1 MQATSTPD
9 GGDHVQA
16 QKSGPRAAVFLS
28 PRWVPGEDDVSPTGP
43 AVLQSANRLFLRIRA
58 SLTRCARMISRG
70 ATLQALSAVF
80 QRVLGLYAH
89 ELLRRLPK
97 NAHGQTSGVASW
109 SSSEWQVRVD
119 EDEEKVLCY
128 ILHTAEFCRETV
140 EGLSAAVKKDIKP
153 VLADGVGV
161 VEQGPTVFT
170 PSPQLAHRVRVCLAS
185 ACRRAPAP
193 PPWHPHCTFASAG
206 VQRCAH
212 SCVCVCLP
220 REEPPV
226 GDSQAR
232 VACHRHGRTR
242 LCLLPTT
249 ARRSVLHHLDV
260 IPESLQRPRTSK
272 HPTLPLPPLHA
283 CRHTPAVQIDY
294 GEEES
299 VFLTVASQAMG
310 VLVLGVS
317 SRLDASLQE
326 MVRLRWD
333 TLENPGDDSPY
344 VNTTRKVLLECAPR
358 IGEGL
363 DRVNFSF
370 FCDKLA
376 RSFVPRL
383 HEGVLRLKR
392 ISEKGTIQLS
402 IDVDALKRILADFP
416 KGSPCQ
422 PPPMVRV
429 RAPSDARAGQ
439 PGGQRAAS
447 EQPAVNATSG
457 CVGANDDVTCDT
469 SPSREVGQCTCGQAV
484 ACPMSLDTHDL
495 ASYFTYLEREM
506 SSLMHLVKVLQSK
519 PEYLVDTY
527 LLLMPATA
535 QTLPEFQRVCD
546 IKALTRKQQS
556 DLMALFQSKLS
567 GGPSGGGPHHPDGA
581 SPHSSSSSAAAA
593 AAAAPTPISTAA
605 SNLGAFKLN
614 MSAFT
619 RDVASSLTMPGRGRR
634 LLLLPAAAAAGRTA
648 PPAASAATAAA
659 SATGASFQGRN
670 LSNTDG
676 FSVAA
681 TKAKEG
687 FSKLG
692 GLISKIGSDTLGGD
706 SAQ

>member
-1 MQATSTPD
+1 MRTCQRAGDKAREVAEATKREFEGGISDAFEGVLRLYVAEEERELTAHLSTCIQEEQA
-9 GGDHVQA
+9 
-16 QKSGPRAAVFLS
+16 R
-28 PRWVPGEDDVSPTGP
+28 RWIPGEDDVSPTGP
-43 AVLQSANRLFLRIRA
+43 AVLQSANKLFLRIRG

-97 NAHGQTSGVASW
+97 NAHGQTSGAASW
-109 SSSEWQVRVD
+109 SSSEWQVKVD

-153 VLADGVGV
+153 VLADG
-161 VEQGPTVFT
+161 
-170 PSPQLAHRVRVCLAS
+170 
-185 ACRRAPAP
+185 
-193 PPWHPHCTFASAG
+193 
-206 VQRCAH
+206 
-212 SCVCVCLP
+212 
-220 REEPPV
+220 
-226 GDSQAR
+226 
-232 VACHRHGRTR
+232 
-242 LCLLPTT
+242 
-249 ARRSVLHHLDV
+249 
-260 IPESLQRPRTSK
+260 
-272 HPTLPLPPLHA
+272 
-283 CRHTPAVQIDY
+283 IDY
-294 GEEES
+294 SEEES

-344 VNTTRKVLLECAPR
+344 VNTIRKVLLDCAPR

-370 FCDKLA
+370 FCDKMA

-383 HEGVLRLKR
+383 HEAVLRLKR

-416 KGSPCQ
+416 K
-422 PPPMVRV
+422 
-429 RAPSDARAGQ
+429 
-439 PGGQRAAS
+439 
-447 EQPAVNATSG
+447 
-457 CVGANDDVTCDT
+457 
-469 SPSREVGQCTCGQAV
+469 V
-484 ACPMSLDTHDL
+484 ACPLSLDTHDL

-546 IKALTRKQQS
+546 IK
-556 DLMALFQSKLS
+556 
-567 GGPSGGGPHHPDGA
+567 G
-581 SPHSSSSSAAAA
+581 
-593 AAAAPTPISTAA
+593 
-605 SNLGAFKLN
+605 
-614 MSAFT
+614 SAFS
-619 RDVASSLTMPGRGRR
+619 RVV
-634 LLLLPAAAAAGRTA
+634 
-648 PPAASAATAAA
+648 SAATAAA